1 MTTARRER
9 AALVETM
16 RSVGPDAPTLCG
28 DWTTRDLAA
37 HLVGGERR
45 LDARPGIAVPF
56 LAGYTDKVQRQVAAS
71 AEWDELLDKI
81 ASGPPIFS
89 PFKILDPVANMGEMF
104 IHHEDVRRAQ
114 TGWEPRPLD
123 DATARAL
130 GRGLPI
136 MARLTLAKAPARVT
150 RPPPPGK
157 DLVTVGRGPELTIS
171 GEPQELLLFI
181 SGRDAVRL
189 TVDGHPALVHCARA
203 SSRGLRSS
211 DRQGQHPAGGAP
223 SLAVGDYRVSA
234 EAQQGAA
241 YSDQLAV

>member
-1 MTTARRER
+1 MTAAQRER

-16 RSVGPDAPTLCG
+16 RTVGPDAPTLCG

-37 HLVGGERR
+37 HLVVREGR
-45 LDARPGIAVPF
+45 LDTTPGIAIPF
-56 LAGYTDKVQRQVAAS
+56 LAGYTEKVRRQAAES
-71 AEWDELLDKI
+71 TDWDELLNKI
-81 ASGPPIFS
+81 ASGPPLYS
-89 PFKILDPVANMGEMF
+89 PFKVLDPVANMGEMF

-123 DATARAL
+123 DATVSAL

-150 RPPPPGK
+150 LRTPQGK
-157 DLVTVGRGPELTIS
+157 DLVTFGRGPEVTVT

-189 TVDGHPALVHCARA
+189 TFDGEPETVDAVRA
-203 SSRGLRSS
+203 NRRGL
-211 DRQGQHPAGGAP
+211 
-223 SLAVGDYRVSA
+223 
-234 EAQQGAA
+234 
-241 YSDQLAV
+241 